1 MIDKGQFL
9 RATFLFNMALTLVG
23 AMFKILHYP
32 NAEIFLM
39 FAIIA
44 MMSYALPVFLEI
56 FRSTRIGTAEK
67 LMWITGMLC
76 LTPLAGYLYV
86 FKARKRIANSELR
99 K

>member
-9 RATFLFNMALTLVG
+9 KATFLFNMALTLVG

-32 NAEIFLM
+32 HAETFIL

-44 MMSYALPVFLEI
+44 LMSYALPVLLEI
-56 FRSTRIGTAEK
+56 VRSTRIGIPEK
-67 LMWITGMLC
+67 LMWITSILC

-86 FKARKRIANSELR
+86 FKARKRIANSELQ